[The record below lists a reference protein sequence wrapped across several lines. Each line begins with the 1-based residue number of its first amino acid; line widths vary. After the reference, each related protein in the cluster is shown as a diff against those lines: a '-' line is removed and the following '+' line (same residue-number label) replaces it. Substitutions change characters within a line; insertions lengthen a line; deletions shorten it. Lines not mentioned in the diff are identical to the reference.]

1 MNSATAFRFLILVIP
16 AVWMVIRLLPAEH
29 PRYGNLKV
37 IASQV
42 EQDRLGRSTERD
54 KETFDK
60 VREPRILV

>member
-29 PRYGNLKV
+29 PRYGTLKV